1 MNATTLTRRWT
12 AACERLGVQPKQFA
26 VLVGATVLAT
36 GALVAR
42 SAFTAGKRGS
52 APRAATATAVTAG
65 SAAATA
71 PTAHVRP
78 ATTVRC
84 ALQSRP
90 ARDPFRTF
98 VELPGAVSG
107 DGTAG
112 MPLAAAPAGL
122 VLRAVIAGELAVIG
136 EHTVGIGGTV
146 ADSQGGEWTV
156 ESIRE
161 RAVVLSDGARR
172 AQLGYVAAPRAA
184 RPSGA
189 RSAAARGGAAR

>member
-1 MNATTLTRRWT
+1 MTTALAKRWT
-12 AACERLGVQPKQFA
+12 EACERLGVQPKQFA
-26 VLVGATVLAT
+26 VLVGATVLAI
-36 GALVAR
+36 GALAAR
-42 SAFTAGKRGS
+42 SAFAPGKRGS
-52 APRAATATAVTAG
+52 EPRAATAAAAVAG
-65 SAAATA
+65 SAAGATPA
-71 PTAHVRP
+71 AHVRP

-98 VELPGAVSG
+98 VELPGAASG
-107 DGTAG
+107 DGIAG

-136 EHTVGIGGTV
+136 DHTVGIGGAV
-146 ADSQGGEWTV
+146 ADAQGAEWTV

-161 RAVVLSDGARR
+161 RAVILSDGARR
-172 AQLGYVAAPRAA
+172 AQLGYAAAPRTA

-189 RSAAARGGAAR
+189 RSSAARGGAGR

>member
-12 AACERLGVQPKQFA
+12 AACERLGVQPKHFA
-26 VLVGATVLAT
+26 VLVGATVLAI
-36 GALVAR
+36 GALVGR

-52 APRAATATAVTAG
+52 APRAATATTATAG

-98 VELPGAVSG
+98 VELPGAASG
-107 DGTAG
+107 DGTVG

-184 RPSGA
+184 RPSGTK
-189 RSAAARGGAAR
+189 SAAARGGAAR

>member
-1 MNATTLTRRWT
+1 MNATTFTRRWT

-26 VLVGATVLAT
+26 VLVGATVLAI

-52 APRAATATAVTAG
+52 APRAATTASATAGTA
-65 SAAATA
+65 AA

-78 ATTVRC
+78 TTTVRC
-84 ALQSRP
+84 ALQPRP

-98 VELPGAVSG
+98 VQLPGAASG
-107 DGTAG
+107 DGPAG
-112 MPLAAAPAGL
+112 MPLGAAPAGL

-146 ADSQGGEWTV
+146 ADSQGAEWTV

-189 RSAAARGGAAR
+189 RSSASRGGAAR

>member
-1 MNATTLTRRWT
+1 MNATTFTRRWT

-26 VLVGATVLAT
+26 VLVGATVLAI

-52 APRAATATAVTAG
+52 APRTATAMAATAG
-65 SAAATA
+65 SAAAA

-78 ATTVRC
+78 TTTVRC
-84 ALQSRP
+84 ALQPRP

-98 VELPGAVSG
+98 VQLPGAASG
-107 DGTAG
+107 DGPAG
-112 MPLAAAPAGL
+112 MPLGAAPAGL

-146 ADSQGGEWTV
+146 ADSQGAEWTV

>member
-1 MNATTLTRRWT
+1 MTTAPVRRWT

-26 VLVGATVLAT
+26 VLVGATVLAI

-42 SAFTAGKRGS
+42 SAFMPGKRGG
-52 APRAATATAVTAG
+52 APRAA
-65 SAAATA
+65 AAATA
-71 PTAHVRP
+71 KPANAEGGSPAVHVRP
-78 ATTVRC
+78 SATVRC

-98 VELPGAVSG
+98 VELPGAASG
-107 DGTAG
+107 EAAG
-112 MPLAAAPAGL
+112 GAPMAAAPAGL

-136 EHTVGIGGTV
+136 DHTVGIGGTV
-146 ADSQGGEWTV
+146 ADAQGAEWTV

-172 AQLGYVAAPRAA
+172 TQLGYVAAPRAA
-184 RPSGA
+184 RPSGS
-189 RSAAARGGAAR
+189 RSAAARGGTGR

>member
-1 MNATTLTRRWT
+1 MTKAIARRWT
-12 AACERLGVQPKQFA
+12 AACERLGVQPKQFG
-26 VLVGATVLAT
+26 VLVGATVLAI
-36 GALVAR
+36 GALAAR
-42 SAFTAGKRGS
+42 SALAPSKRGGP
-52 APRAATATAVTAG
+52 PRTAATAAAEAG
-65 SAAATA
+65 SAGAAT

-98 VELPGAVSG
+98 VELPGAAAG
-107 DGTAG
+107 DGPSG

-122 VLRAVIAGELAVIG
+122 ALRAVIAGELAVIG
-136 EHTVGIGGTV
+136 DHTLGIGGTV
-146 ADSQGGEWTV
+146 ADAQGAEWTV
-156 ESIRE
+156 ESIGE
-161 RAVVLSDGARR
+161 RAVILSDGARR
-172 AQLGYVAAPRAA
+172 AQLGYAAAPRAA

>member
-1 MNATTLTRRWT
+1 MTIALTKRWT
-12 AACERLGVQPKQFA
+12 EACERLGVQPKQFA
-26 VLVGATVLAT
+26 VLVGATVLAI
-36 GALVAR
+36 GALATR
-42 SAFTAGKRGS
+42 SAFAPGKRGS
-52 APRAATATAVTAG
+52 EPRAATAAAAVAG
-65 SAAATA
+65 SAAGATPA
-71 PTAHVRP
+71 AHVRP

-98 VELPGAVSG
+98 VELPGAASG
-107 DGTAG
+107 DGIAG

-136 EHTVGIGGTV
+136 DHTVGIGGTV
-146 ADSQGGEWTV
+146 ADAQGAEWTV

-161 RAVVLSDGARR
+161 RAVILSDGARR
-172 AQLGYVAAPRAA
+172 AQLGYAAAPRTA

-189 RSAAARGGAAR
+189 RSSAARGGAGR

>member
-1 MNATTLTRRWT
+1 MTIALTKRWT
-12 AACERLGVQPKQFA
+12 EACERLGVQPKQFA
-26 VLVGATVLAT
+26 VLVGATVLAI
-36 GALVAR
+36 GALAAR
-42 SAFTAGKRGS
+42 SAFTPGKRGS
-52 APRAATATAVTAG
+52 APRAATA
-65 SAAATA
+65 AAAVAGGAAGTA

-98 VELPGAVSG
+98 VELPGAASG
-107 DGTAG
+107 DGLAG
-112 MPLAAAPAGL
+112 APLAPAPAGL

-136 EHTVGIGGTV
+136 DHTVGIGGTV

-172 AQLGYVAAPRAA
+172 AQLGYAAAPRTA

-189 RSAAARGGAAR
+189 KSAAARGGAGR

>member
-26 VLVGATVLAT
+26 VLVGATVLAI

-42 SAFTAGKRGS
+42 SAFTAGQRGS
-52 APRAATATAVTAG
+52 APH
-65 SAAATA
+65 AAATA
-71 PTAHVRP
+71 SVTAGTAAATAAHVRP
-78 ATTVRC
+78 TTTVRC

-98 VELPGAVSG
+98 IELPGAASG
-107 DGTAG
+107 DGLAG
-112 MPLAAAPAGL
+112 MPLGAAPAGL

-146 ADSQGGEWTV
+146 ADSQGAEWTV

-189 RSAAARGGAAR
+189 RSAASRGGAAR